1 MRIRDP
7 GWRQFGSEMEKSRIR
22 DKHPG
27 SATLFFLPV
36 NIRRE
41 KAQVDRILHKTRYI
55 PLHQVDDG
63 HSHGLRVLI
72 IKNARIR
79 LTASSTSPGTFPCI
93 MWTMVMVMVSVS

>member
-22 DKHPG
+22 DKHTG
-27 SATLFFLPV
+27 SATLFLPV

-41 KAQVDRILHKTRYI
+41 KAQVDRILNKSRYI

-63 HSHGLRVLI
+63 HGHGLGVLI

-79 LTASSTSPGTFPCI
+79 LTASFTSPGTFPCI
-93 MWTMVMVMVSVS
+93 R